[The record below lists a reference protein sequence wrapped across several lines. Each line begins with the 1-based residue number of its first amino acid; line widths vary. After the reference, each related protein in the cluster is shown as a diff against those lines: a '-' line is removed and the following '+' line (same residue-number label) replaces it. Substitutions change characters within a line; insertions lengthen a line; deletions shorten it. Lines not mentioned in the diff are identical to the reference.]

1 MGENIY
7 RIFDVVWKLS
17 LVGGYCVL
25 LVLLARLLLK
35 KAPKW
40 CSYLLWGVVFV
51 RLCCPVLPRTGI
63 SLIPE
68 RLLAVG
74 TETMYGQ
81 SANGYGNNGVLPD
94 VVLTDRAVGNR
105 QEICMPGRQ
114 EICREPQD

>member
-40 CSYLLWGVVFV
+40 YSYRKRQTMRLVELPFLCQTLKNTKKLIVF
-51 RLCCPVLPRTGI
+51 
-63 SLIPE
+63 
-68 RLLAVG
+68 
-74 TETMYGQ
+74 
-81 SANGYGNNGVLPD
+81 
-94 VVLTDRAVGNR
+94 
-105 QEICMPGRQ
+105 
-114 EICREPQD
+114 

>member
-40 CSYLLWGVVFV
+40 CSYLLWGVATDGDQSDSGAAAGGWNGDDV
-51 RLCCPVLPRTGI
+51 RTV
-63 SLIPE
+63 SK
-68 RLLAVG
+68 RLW
-74 TETMYGQ
+74 
-81 SANGYGNNGVLPD
+81 
-94 VVLTDRAVGNR
+94 
-105 QEICMPGRQ
+105 
-114 EICREPQD
+114 

>member
-40 CSYLLWGVVFV
+40 CSYLL
-51 RLCCPVLPRTGI
+51 CAAM
-63 SLIPE
+63 E
-68 RLLAVG
+68 H
-74 TETMYGQ
+74 
-81 SANGYGNNGVLPD
+81 GYGLSGLGD
-94 VVLTDRAVGNR
+94 
-105 QEICMPGRQ
+105 
-114 EICREPQD
+114 